1 MLLASTQLNLT
12 NEDIAR
18 GICTR
23 KPGTTHG
30 LAAGNVTRS
39 LARAHDAISRL
50 FELRVERDVVNDSLP
65 LPKGEPEGVGVGV
78 GRPSPELAVTA
89 ALVTQCPFCHSRQ
102 ITDGMCLNCGSDV

>member
-30 LAAGNVTRS
+30 LAAGNVTRA
-39 LARAHDAISRL
+39 LARANAAISQL
-50 FELRVERDVVNDSLP
+50 FEVRVDRADVAQSEDPLP
-65 LPKGEPEGVGVGV
+65 LMKGELEGV
-78 GRPSPELAVTA
+78 GRPSPEVAG
-89 ALVTQCPFCHSRQ
+89 TQCPFCHSRQ
-102 ITDGMCLNCGSDV
+102 ITDGMCLGCGSDV